1 MANDTD
7 LPQSEMEGPDSGFEE
22 TDGHGTNASP
32 PRFGRLAL
40 CVAAAGALAFGV
52 LGTVA
57 YGVWFN
63 HDQQAYAEAMAGA
76 RQALG
81 VPATESAA
89 AARMPA
95 KSAASTG
102 PAVLAAAPRTPAT
115 TVASVATARA
125 PAPTTTETLIAA
137 TPAPPVAA
145 ATSSAPATTTPT
157 SAPTTNAQT
166 TNPPSTAQTAL
177 EPDGEEGS
185 KQAVWSGPIAQAPA
199 ASAQTTLA
207 DATLAASA
215 TPVPSPRSSRRAT
228 NSADPAAQQS
238 AAGRSNKDARVAQQE
253 RRASAAN
260 AKHKNSLFARVSQFF
275 RRVSYRQHGSGRQQQ
290 DPYSHP

>member
-7 LPQSEMEGPDSGFEE
+7 LPQSELDGPDPGFVEA
-22 TDGHGTNASP
+22 DGLHGTSASP

-40 CVAAAGALAFGV
+40 FVAAAGALAFGV

-63 HDQQAYAEAMAGA
+63 HDQQAYAEAMTGA

-81 VPATESAA
+81 VPAAASGSAA
-89 AARMPA
+89 ASMAA
-95 KSAASTG
+95 KSAASAG
-102 PAVLAAAPRTPAT
+102 PAVPAAVPRTAAT
-115 TVASVATARA
+115 TVAMA
-125 PAPTTTETLIAA
+125 PAPAPPAPKTIATIVTA
-137 TPAPPVAA
+137 APAPPVAA
-145 ATSSAPATTTPT
+145 ATSNAPATTPPT
-157 SAPTTNAQT
+157 SAQT

-177 EPDGEEGS
+177 ESDGEEGS
-185 KQAVWSGPIAQAPA
+185 KQAVWSGVVAQSPA
-199 ASAQTTLA
+199 AVAQTTLA
-207 DATLAASA
+207 DATPAASA
-215 TPVPSPRSSRRAT
+215 TPAPAPSLRSTQRAT

-238 AAGRSNKDARVAQQE
+238 AAGRPGKDARLAQQE

-260 AKHKNSLFARVSQFF
+260 AKHKSSLFARVSQFF